1 VLQIGSKNMYVNG
14 KLVILDSVPIVRNDR
29 TLLPIRFVAEAL
41 GAQVGWDEAQQK
53 VTIQD
58 SKTKIEMW
66 INKPTAIVN
75 GKTVYIDPANY
86 KVVPILV
93 NGRTMLPVRF
103 VSESLGAE
111 VEWNEAQQKVTI
123 TK

>member
-1 VLQIGSKNMYVNG
+1 MYVNG

-41 GAQVGWDEAQQK
+41 GAQVGWDDAQQK
-53 VTIQD
+53 VTIKD

-75 GKTVYIDPANY
+75 GKTVYIDPTNY

-103 VSESLGAE
+103 VSESLGAQ